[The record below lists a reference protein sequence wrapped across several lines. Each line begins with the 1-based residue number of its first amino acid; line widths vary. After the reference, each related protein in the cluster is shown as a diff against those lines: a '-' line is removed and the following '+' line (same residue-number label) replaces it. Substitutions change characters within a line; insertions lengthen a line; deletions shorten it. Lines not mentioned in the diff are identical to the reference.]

1 MCGHLGAVIM
11 KLNELEINDFPFE
24 YQSEKLEKMKEIEK
38 ENQRQRRKAQ
48 LRQLAH
54 TSSRLI
60 DLNKNHYQTEL
71 QLSINNEKYDLTP
84 FIYLQDDEINVDY
97 RVGNEKKYV
106 VKNIT
111 EFIDR
116 INHQEN
122 YKYGKSLEFVH
133 SEKNFTENA
142 LKQIDFMKK
151 AISFRS
157 QDIEDYNIYY
167 EPI

>member
-1 MCGHLGAVIM
+1 MIFLLSIKV
-11 KLNELEINDFPFE
+11 K
-24 YQSEKLEKMKEIEK
+24 KLEKMKEIEK

-48 LRQLAH
+48 LRELAH

-151 AISFRS
+151 QSPLEVKI
-157 QDIEDYNIYY
+157 
-167 EPI
+167 

>member
-1 MCGHLGAVIM
+1 MIFH
-11 KLNELEINDFPFE
+11 FE

-111 EFIDR
+111 EFIDL
-116 INHQEN
+116 NQSQEN
-122 YKYGKSLEFVH
+122 YKIWK
-133 SEKNFTENA
+133 
-142 LKQIDFMKK
+142 I
-151 AISFRS
+151 FRICT
-157 QDIEDYNIYY
+157 Q
-167 EPI
+167 